1 MRAFPILGDE
11 VLITLHVEVPYA
23 SFRKSYARSFAETYP
38 LPPPATVYGML
49 LSLVGERFRRRHEGV
64 RLAFAYKC
72 RCDDESYKR
81 QWGNEACGDRCLPHI
96 ATTLRK
102 LSRYKY
108 GVPSKQSKLGNAPDF
123 IETLCGIEFL
133 CWVDSSQ
140 EKPDEDGILKG
151 DGRNLER
158 RILEAIQAP
167 PSVHRYG
174 VLCLGLSDDAVNDVS
189 LRDHVEGDWHR
200 LFPSDKG
207 TMELPVWVDHVGAA
221 GTRWQRYELEAK
233 ASPLVSEPGN
243 DDWHWTE
250 INDPR
255 VLQSIP

>member
-1 MRAFPILGDE
+1 MI
-11 VLITLHVEVPYA
+11 ILHVEVPYA
-23 SFRKSYARSFAETYP
+23 SFRKSYARSFAETYL

-72 RCDDESYKR
+72 RCADKSYKHR
-81 QWGNEACGDRCLPHI
+81 RSGEDCRDKCLPHI

-140 EKPDEDGILKG
+140 ETSDKDSTLNG
-151 DGRNLER
+151 DRRNLER
-158 RILEAIQAP
+158 RIVDAIRFP
-167 PSVHRYG
+167 WSVDRYG
-174 VLCLGLSDDAVNDVS
+174 VLCLGLSDDAVNDVR
-189 LRDHVEGDWHR
+189 LCDNIGGEWHH
-200 LFPSDKG
+200 LLPSNTG

-221 GTRWQRYELEAK
+221 QTRWRRYELNANATAATVP
-233 ASPLVSEPGN
+233 ASE
-243 DDWHWTE
+243 DQWTE
-250 INDPR
+250 IVASN
-255 VLQSIP
+255 